1 MATDREERLQ
11 MRQRGAATR
20 KPKAIDFG
28 FSFGLASAPAEST
41 SEPALQPAATAT
53 ATEPAG
59 SPQTTSAVAET
70 TSSRLSPAR
79 TPSTPNLG
87 SSQRTPGSA
96 RNGLPERPSMFD
108 IPSEEELEL
117 GRSSKRRKIESP
129 SKVTHTSA
137 NIDVTPQETSLA
149 QPQPDRTTRSA
160 KEVIPDGP
168 QAAAPTTSAEQVSED
183 APEPAIPSTSNGL
196 VDDLTKARSQAAEE
210 ATVMRTD
217 PQLQNG
223 LNSPPLDTTNAERS
237 ERESEAHDLPPP
249 EALVGAQEVFPEQVV
264 EEQAIPEQVVLSQAD
279 EGTRQPTGAPDVP
292 NEQHI
297 ATETKELQPQG
308 QKRTRGRPPAT
319 SRTRSAIGEG
329 SERNGGDAQEKTAA
343 PDASNKL
350 RGRSTKNARSPSNAP
365 TEKVATNSELANG
378 QDAAQPETNGDN
390 TAARGQ
396 DVEQS
401 VSQKQNQKKKGKR
414 AGRAGKTRYVE
425 TEQDNSDE
433 SGERIRQEEQPQPGR
448 EHQPESEPQPELQPE
463 AEPEP
468 ETANGAELP
477 AAESSSRPK
486 KRRGRPS
493 LASRRDDNLV
503 TQPEERQETQQEVE
517 EENPQPKKRRGRPSL
532 ASRRDDN
539 TVTQRE
545 ERQETQQEAE
555 EENAQPTRKRTRQPR
570 GETVPVTVHRLVNV
584 ASLAP
589 GASGPD
595 SPVEDGESADELA
608 TRGKTKLPKRGGV
621 NPADVLSQIC
631 RETLEKTLATLTN
644 GIANE
649 TNPARRAEYT
659 RKKKAVEAYETELEG
674 RLFELSEM
682 LDSNFVLGV
691 QLKKAKREMMDLR
704 GRLYQV
710 RKEREAVAL
719 RMDAVRRKHAEEE
732 SARMARI
739 SINNSLHSLELA
751 VERSQNRASAEAEDA
766 ESSDSSPTV
775 GLEFMLRSVA
785 EAVSSTAPGAEGGL
799 LDQIKSFNAQ
809 LEATARKLES

>member
-1 MATDREERLQ
+1 MNSNREERLQ

-28 FSFGLASAPAEST
+28 FSFGLAPAPAETT
-41 SEPALQPAATAT
+41 SEPASQPAATAT
-53 ATEPAG
+53 VTEPAG
-59 SPQTTSAVAET
+59 SPQTTSVLGET
-70 TSSRLSPAR
+70 TSSRVSPAR
-79 TPSTPNLG
+79 TPSTGNLG

-108 IPSEEELEL
+108 IPSDEELEL

-129 SKVTHTSA
+129 SKVTQTSV
-137 NIDVTPQETSLA
+137 NLDVTAQETRLA
-149 QPQPDRTTRSA
+149 QPQPDSMTRSA
-160 KEVIPDGP
+160 QEGIRDGP
-168 QAAAPTTSAEQVSED
+168 QAAAPTTTAGQISED
-183 APEPAIPSTSNGL
+183 APEPAGLSTSNSL
-196 VDDLTKARSQAAEE
+196 INDLTKAGENPEVHEAAEE
-210 ATVMRTD
+210 ATVMRSGL
-217 PQLQNG
+217 QLQNG
-223 LNSPPLDTTNAERS
+223 SNSPPLDTLNPERS
-237 ERESEAHDLPPP
+237 RQEPETHDRSPP
-249 EALVGAQEVFPEQVV
+249 EASVMPQEVVAQQVV
-264 EEQAIPEQVVLSQAD
+264 EEQAVPEQAKAD
-279 EGTRQPTGAPDVP
+279 GDTQRPTRTPEIP
-292 NEQHI
+292 NEQHM
-297 ATETKELQPQG
+297 ASEMELQPQP
-308 QKRTRGRPPAT
+308 QKRARGRPPAS
-319 SRTRSAIGEG
+319 SRTQSAVREPSG
-329 SERNGGDAQEKTAA
+329 RNGGDVLEKTAV
-343 PDASNKL
+343 PDDPSKRL
-350 RGRSTKNARSPSNAP
+350 RGRSTRSARGTPNAP
-365 TEKVATNSELANG
+365 TENVVTNSNLARG
-378 QDAAQPETNGDN
+378 QDAAQPETDAGV

-401 VSQKQNQKKKGKR
+401 VSGKQNKKKKGKR
-414 AGRAGKTRYVE
+414 AGRAGKARHVE
-425 TEQDNSDE
+425 TEQDKSDE

-448 EHQPESEPQPELQPE
+448 EQEPETEHELQPELQPE
-463 AEPEP
+463 AEPSP
-468 ETANGAELP
+468 ETANR
-477 AAESSSRPK
+477 AESPTAQEASSRPK

-493 LASRRDDNLV
+493 LASRRDGNTE
-503 TQPEERQETQQEVE
+503 TQPEELQETQQEVE
-517 EENPQPKKRRGRPSL
+517 EENPK
-532 ASRRDDN
+532 
-539 TVTQRE
+539 
-545 ERQETQQEAE
+545 
-555 EENAQPTRKRTRQPR
+555 PTMKRTRQPR

-595 SPVEDGESADELA
+595 SLVEDGESADELA
-608 TRGKTKLPKRGGV
+608 ARGKTKLPKRGGV

-631 RETLEKTLATLTN
+631 RETLEKTLTTLKN

-649 TNPARRAEYT
+649 TNPARRAEWS

-704 GRLYQV
+704 GRLYEV

-732 SARMARI
+732 SARMARN

-751 VERSQNRASAEAEDA
+751 VERSQNRASAEADDA
-766 ESSDSSPTV
+766 ESADASPTV

-785 EAVSSTAPGAEGGL
+785 EAVSSTAPGAQGGL

>member
-28 FSFGLASAPAEST
+28 FSFGLASVPAEST
-41 SEPALQPAATAT
+41 SEPASQPAATAT

-79 TPSTPNLG
+79 TPSTRNLG

-160 KEVIPDGP
+160 QEVIPDGP

-210 ATVMRTD
+210 ATVIRTD

-343 PDASNKL
+343 PNASNKL

-414 AGRAGKTRYVE
+414 AGRAGKTRHVE

-486 KRRGRPS
+486 KRRVRPS
-493 LASRRDDNLV
+493 LASRRDDDLV

-517 EENPQPKKRRGRPSL
+517 EENPQP
-532 ASRRDDN
+532 
-539 TVTQRE
+539 
-545 ERQETQQEAE
+545 
-555 EENAQPTRKRTRQPR
+555 TRKRTRQPR
-570 GETVPVTVHRLVNV
+570 GETVPVTVHRLMNV

-631 RETLEKTLATLTN
+631 RETLEKTLTTLTN

-766 ESSDSSPTV
+766 ESSDASPTV

>member
-1 MATDREERLQ
+1 MNSNREERLQ

-28 FSFGLASAPAEST
+28 FSFGLAPAPAVST
-41 SEPALQPAATAT
+41 SESASQPAATAT
-53 ATEPAG
+53 VTEPAG
-59 SPQTTSAVAET
+59 SPQTTSVLEET
-70 TSSRLSPAR
+70 TSSRVSPAR
-79 TPSTPNLG
+79 TPSSRNLG

-108 IPSEEELEL
+108 IPSDEELEL

-129 SKVTHTSA
+129 SKVTQTSE
-137 NIDVTPQETSLA
+137 NLDVTAQETSLA
-149 QPQPDRTTRSA
+149 QPQPDSTTRSA
-160 KEVIPDGP
+160 QEGIRDGP
-168 QAAAPTTSAEQVSED
+168 QAAAPTTTAEQVSED
-183 APEPAIPSTSNGL
+183 APEPAVLSTSNSL
-196 VDDLTKARSQAAEE
+196 INNLTKAGENPELHGAAEE
-210 ATVMRTD
+210 ATVMRRGL
-217 PQLQNG
+217 QLQNG
-223 LNSPPLDTTNAERS
+223 SNSPPLDTVNSERS
-237 ERESEAHDLPPP
+237 RQEPETPDRSPIEASVMPQ
-249 EALVGAQEVFPEQVV
+249 EAVAQQVVPEQAKAD
-264 EEQAIPEQVVLSQAD
+264 EDTQQPTRIPEI
-279 EGTRQPTGAPDVP
+279 P
-292 NEQHI
+292 NEQRI
-297 ATETKELQPQG
+297 ASGMTELQPQR
-308 QKRTRGRPPAT
+308 QKRARGRPPAS
-319 SRTRSAIGEG
+319 SRTQYAIGEP
-329 SERNGGDAQEKTAA
+329 SEQNGGDVLEKTVV
-343 PDASNKL
+343 PDDPSKRL
-350 RGRSTKNARSPSNAP
+350 RGRSTRSGRGTSNAP
-365 TEKVATNSELANG
+365 IENVVTNSNLVRG
-378 QDAAQPETNGDN
+378 QDAAQPETDGGI

-401 VSQKQNQKKKGKR
+401 VSGKQNQKKKGKR
-414 AGRAGKTRYVE
+414 AGRAGKGRHVE
-425 TEQDNSDE
+425 TEQDKSDE
-433 SGERIRQEEQPQPGR
+433 SGDRVRQKEQPQPGS
-448 EHQPESEPQPELQPE
+448 EQEPESEHEPQPELQPE
-463 AEPEP
+463 AEPSP
-468 ETANGAELP
+468 ETANR
-477 AAESSSRPK
+477 AESPTAQAASSRPK
-486 KRRGRPS
+486 KRGRPS
-493 LASRRDDNLV
+493 LASRRDNNTE

-517 EENPQPKKRRGRPSL
+517 EENPK
-532 ASRRDDN
+532 
-539 TVTQRE
+539 
-545 ERQETQQEAE
+545 
-555 EENAQPTRKRTRQPR
+555 PTRKRTRQPR

-589 GASGPD
+589 GASGPE
-595 SPVEDGESADELA
+595 SPVEDGESADELS

-631 RETLEKTLATLTN
+631 RETLEKTLTTLKN

-649 TNPARRAEYT
+649 TNPARRAEWT

-710 RKEREAVAL
+710 RKKREAVAL

-751 VERSQNRASAEAEDA
+751 VERSQNRASAEADNA
-766 ESSDSSPTV
+766 ESADASPTV

-785 EAVSSTAPGAEGGL
+785 EAVSSTAPGAQGGL

>member
-1 MATDREERLQ
+1 MNSNREERLQ

-20 KPKAIDFG
+20 KTKAIDFG
-28 FSFGLASAPAEST
+28 FSFGLASALAKST
-41 SEPALQPAATAT
+41 SEPASQPAATVT

-59 SPQTTSAVAET
+59 SPQTTSAPGEI
-70 TSSRLSPAR
+70 TSSRPSPAR
-79 TPSTPNLG
+79 TPSSRNLG

-108 IPSEEELEL
+108 IPSDGELEL

-129 SKVTHTSA
+129 SKVTQTSA
-137 NIDVTPQETSLA
+137 SLDVPAQETSLA
-149 QPQPDRTTRSA
+149 QPQPDSMTRSA
-160 KEVIPDGP
+160 EEGIRDGP
-168 QAAAPTTSAEQVSED
+168 QAAAPTTSAEQISED
-183 APEPAIPSTSNGL
+183 SPVPAVPSTSNSL
-196 VDDLTKARSQAAEE
+196 IDDLTKAGENPEGRGAAEE
-210 ATVMRTD
+210 ATVMRSGLL
-217 PQLQNG
+217 LQNG
-223 LNSPPLDTTNAERS
+223 SNSPPLDTMDSERS
-237 ERESEAHDLPPP
+237 RQESDTHDRYPP
-249 EALVGAQEVFPEQVV
+249 EASVMPQEVVAEQVV
-264 EEQAIPEQVVLSQAD
+264 EERAVPEPAKAHEDTQ
-279 EGTRQPTGAPDVP
+279 QPTRAPEAP
-292 NEQHI
+292 NEQHVG
-297 ATETKELQPQG
+297 TEMKKLQPQR
-308 QKRTRGRPPAT
+308 QKRARGRPSAS

-329 SERNGGDAQEKTAA
+329 SGRRGGDTLEITAA
-343 PDASNKL
+343 PDDPSKRLPA
-350 RGRSTKNARSPSNAP
+350 RSTRSARSTSSDP
-365 TEKVATNSELANG
+365 TGNVVTNSNLAHG
-378 QDAAQPETNGDN
+378 RDAAQPETDGDD

-396 DVEQS
+396 DVQQS
-401 VSQKQNQKKKGKR
+401 VLQKQNQKKKGKR
-414 AGRAGKTRYVE
+414 AGRADKARHVE
-425 TEQDNSDE
+425 TEQEKSDE
-433 SGERIRQEEQPQPGR
+433 SGKRIQQEEQPQPGR
-448 EHQPESEPQPELQPE
+448 ERNPESEPEPQPE

-468 ETANGAELP
+468 KIVNRAKSPTAQA
-477 AAESSSRPK
+477 SSSRPK

-493 LASRRDDNLV
+493 LASRRDDNTA
-503 TQPEERQETQQEVE
+503 TQPEERQDTQQEVE
-517 EENPQPKKRRGRPSL
+517 EGDPK
-532 ASRRDDN
+532 
-539 TVTQRE
+539 
-545 ERQETQQEAE
+545 
-555 EENAQPTRKRTRQPR
+555 PTRKRTRQPR

-589 GASGPD
+589 RASGPE

-608 TRGKTKLPKRGGV
+608 TKGKTKLPKRGGV

-631 RETLEKTLATLTN
+631 RETLEKTLATLKN

-649 TNPARRAEYT
+649 TNPARRAEWT

-719 RMDAVRRKHAEEE
+719 RMDAVRGKHAEEE

-751 VERSQNRASAEAEDA
+751 VERSQTRASADA
-766 ESSDSSPTV
+766 DDTESADASPTV

-785 EAVSSTAPGAEGGL
+785 EAVSSTAPGAQGGL

>member
-1 MATDREERLQ
+1 MNSNREERLQ

-20 KPKAIDFG
+20 KTKAIDFG
-28 FSFGLASAPAEST
+28 FSFGLASAPLEST
-41 SEPALQPAATAT
+41 SEPASQSAATAT
-53 ATEPAG
+53 AAEPAG
-59 SPQTTSAVAET
+59 SPQTTSVLGET
-70 TSSRLSPAR
+70 AKSRVSPAR
-79 TPSTPNLG
+79 TPSSRNLG

-108 IPSEEELEL
+108 IPSDEELEL

-129 SKVTHTSA
+129 SKVTQTSA
-137 NIDVTPQETSLA
+137 NLDVTAQDTSLA
-149 QPQPDRTTRSA
+149 QPRPDSTTRSA
-160 KEVIPDGP
+160 QEGLRDEP

-183 APEPAIPSTSNGL
+183 VPEPAVPSTSNTL
-196 VDDLTKARSQAAEE
+196 IDDPTEAGENSEVRRAAEE
-210 ATVMRTD
+210 ATVTRSGL
-217 PQLQNG
+217 QLRNG
-223 LNSPPLDTTNAERS
+223 SNSPSLDTINSERS
-237 ERESEAHDLPPP
+237 RQESEPHGRFPP
-249 EALVGAQEVFPEQVV
+249 EASVMPQDVVAEQAVEEQVV
-264 EEQAIPEQVVLSQAD
+264 PEQAKAD
-279 EGTRQPTGAPDVP
+279 EDTQQPTRAPEVP

-297 ATETKELQPQG
+297 ASEMKELQPQR
-308 QKRTRGRPPAT
+308 QKRARGRPPAS
-319 SRTRSAIGEG
+319 SRTQSAIGEPSDG
-329 SERNGGDAQEKTAA
+329 NRGDVLEKTAP
-343 PDASNKL
+343 PDDPSKRL
-350 RGRSTKNARSPSNAP
+350 RGRSTRSARGTSNAP
-365 TEKVATNSELANG
+365 TENVVPNSSLARG
-378 QDAAQPETNGDN
+378 QDAAQPETDGGDS
-390 TAARGQ
+390 AARAQ

-401 VSQKQNQKKKGKR
+401 VSEKQNEKKKGRR
-414 AGRAGKTRYVE
+414 AGRAGKARQVE
-425 TEQDNSDE
+425 TEQDKSDE
-433 SGERIRQEEQPQPGR
+433 SGERIRQEAQPQPGR
-448 EHQPESEPQPELQPE
+448 EQEPESEHEPQPELQPD
-463 AEPEP
+463 AKPAPEI
-468 ETANGAELP
+468 ASR
-477 AAESSSRPK
+477 AESPTAQEASSRPK

-493 LASRRDDNLV
+493 LASRRDDNTA

-517 EENPQPKKRRGRPSL
+517 EENSI
-532 ASRRDDN
+532 
-539 TVTQRE
+539 
-545 ERQETQQEAE
+545 
-555 EENAQPTRKRTRQPR
+555 PTRKRTRQPR

-608 TRGKTKLPKRGGV
+608 ARGKTKLPKRAGV

-631 RETLEKTLATLTN
+631 RETLEKTLTTLKN

-649 TNPARRAEYT
+649 TNPARRAEWT

-704 GRLYQV
+704 GRLYQI

-751 VERSQNRASAEAEDA
+751 VERSQNRASADA
-766 ESSDSSPTV
+766 DDSESADASPTV

-785 EAVSSTAPGAEGGL
+785 EAVSSTAPGAQGGL

>member
-1 MATDREERLQ
+1 MNSNREERLQ

-41 SEPALQPAATAT
+41 SEPASQPAATVT

-59 SPQTTSAVAET
+59 SPQTTSAPGET

-79 TPSTPNLG
+79 TPSSQNLG

-96 RNGLPERPSMFD
+96 RNALPERPSMFD
-108 IPSEEELEL
+108 IPSDGELEL

-129 SKVTHTSA
+129 SKVTQTSP
-137 NIDVTPQETSLA
+137 NLDVTAQETSLA
-149 QPQPDRTTRSA
+149 QPQPDSITRTAQER
-160 KEVIPDGP
+160 IRDGP

-183 APEPAIPSTSNGL
+183 APEPAVPSTSNSL
-196 VDDLTKARSQAAEE
+196 IDDLTKAGENPEVHGAAEE
-210 ATVMRTD
+210 VTVMRSGLL
-217 PQLQNG
+217 LQNG
-223 LNSPPLDTTNAERS
+223 SNSPPLDTMNSERS
-237 ERESEAHDLPPP
+237 RQELETHDRAPP
-249 EALVGAQEVFPEQVV
+249 EASVMPQEVVAEQMV
-264 EEQAIPEQVVLSQAD
+264 EEQAVPEPAKAD
-279 EGTRQPTGAPDVP
+279 QDTQQPTRAPEAP
-292 NEQHI
+292 NEEHI
-297 ATETKELQPQG
+297 ATEMKELPPRR
-308 QKRTRGRPPAT
+308 QKRARGRPPAS

-329 SERNGGDAQEKTAA
+329 SDRNGGDALEKTAA
-343 PDASNKL
+343 PDDPSKRLRARSTRSARNTSSGPTENVVTNSNL
-350 RGRSTKNARSPSNAP
+350 ARGR
-365 TEKVATNSELANG
+365 
-378 QDAAQPETNGDN
+378 DAAQPETDD
-390 TAARGQ
+390 TTARGQ

-401 VSQKQNQKKKGKR
+401 DLQEQNQKKKGKR
-414 AGRAGKTRYVE
+414 AGRANKTRHVE
-425 TEQDNSDE
+425 TEQEKSDE
-433 SGERIRQEEQPQPGR
+433 LGKRIQQEEQPQPGR
-448 EHQPESEPQPELQPE
+448 EQNPESEPEPQPELQPE

-468 ETANGAELP
+468 ETVNR
-477 AAESSSRPK
+477 AESPTGQETSRPK

-493 LASRRDDNLV
+493 LASRRADNTT
-503 TQPEERQETQQEVE
+503 TQSEEQQETQQEVE
-517 EENPQPKKRRGRPSL
+517 GEDPE
-532 ASRRDDN
+532 
-539 TVTQRE
+539 
-545 ERQETQQEAE
+545 
-555 EENAQPTRKRTRQPR
+555 PTRKRTRQPR

-589 GASGPD
+589 GASGPV
-595 SPVEDGESADELA
+595 SPVEDRESADELA

-631 RETLEKTLATLTN
+631 RETLEKTLATLNN

-649 TNPARRAEYT
+649 TNPARRAEWT

-682 LDSNFVLGV
+682 LDSNFVLGA

-751 VERSQNRASAEAEDA
+751 VERSQNHASADA
-766 ESSDSSPTV
+766 DDTESADSSPTV

-785 EAVSSTAPGAEGGL
+785 EAVSSTAPGAQGGL
-799 LDQIKSFNAQ
+799 LDQIKGFNAQ